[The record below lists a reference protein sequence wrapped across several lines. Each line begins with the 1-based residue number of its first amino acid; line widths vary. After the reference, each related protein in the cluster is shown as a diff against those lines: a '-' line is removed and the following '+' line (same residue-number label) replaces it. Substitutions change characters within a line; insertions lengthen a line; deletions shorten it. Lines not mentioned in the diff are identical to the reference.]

1 MMKLKR
7 ALLIVDV
14 QNDFCPGGALSVRE
28 GDKIIGT
35 INKYIKIFSENKLPI
50 FISRDWHPKVTKHF
64 KQFGG
69 VWPPHCIQGTKGAE
83 FHKKLKPVK
92 EAIILSKGMD
102 PEKDSYSAFESFDP
116 NGTPFENLLRIFGVS
131 EIYIGGLATDYCV
144 KATSIDALKA
154 GFKVVV
160 LADAVKGVDLK
171 PGDSERALKEAI
183 SYGAKTT
190 KMGHV
195 Q

>member
-14 QNDFCPGGALSVRE
+14 QNDFCLGGALAVRG
-28 GDKIIGT
+28 GDEIIGAV
-35 INKYIKIFSENKLPI
+35 NKYIKAFSKAKLPV

-83 FHKKLKPVK
+83 FHKKLKTVK

-116 NGTPFENLLRIFGVS
+116 NGTPF
-131 EIYIGGLATDYCV
+131 
-144 KATSIDALKA
+144 
-154 GFKVVV
+154 
-160 LADAVKGVDLK
+160 
-171 PGDSERALKEAI
+171 
-183 SYGAKTT
+183 
-190 KMGHV
+190 
-195 Q
+195 